1 MEDMWRS
8 VLLFIPTALGFA
20 AIVLIGW
27 LVARLLRTAATKGL
41 ARAGLDRSS
50 LARLKITPSVLCG
63 KIVYYGVLLF
73 ALQAAFGLWGPNP
86 VSDLLTAV
94 IAWLPRAFV
103 AVVIVV
109 VAVAVGRAAADLI
122 VSALAALP
130 YARLLAR
137 AVSAVVITLG
147 VIAALDQVGIAT
159 SVTQP
164 VLIAVL
170 ATIAGVIIVGVGG
183 GLIRPMQ
190 SRWEHWLTRA
200 ATESTTIR
208 EQARAYAA
216 QREQTPKPEP
226 TTTVPATTPGSAPG
240 FAPTTASTFAS
251 AEETTAAPATEPGSA
266 PTFTSASADET
277 QVIPPPRSS
286 RAETPSAVPA
296 TPGNPDS
303 RAASPGT
310 TSSSAAS
317 PGATSP
323 GATSPGA
330 TSPGDDDQTTTVITS
345 GTGDTTIINPGSD
358 DTIVIGADETQVI
371 PPDDAT
377 TRPLPADPKDR

>member
-41 ARAGLDRSS
+41 ARAGLDRSPLS
-50 LARLKITPSVLCG
+50 RLKITPSVLCG
-63 KIVYYGVLLF
+63 KIVFYGVLLF

-86 VSDLLTAV
+86 VSDLLSAV

-122 VSALAALP
+122 VSALGALP

-137 AVSAVVITLG
+137 AVSAVVVTLG

-190 SRWEHWLTRA
+190 SRWEDWLTRA
-200 ATESTTIR
+200 ATESSTIR
-208 EQARAYAA
+208 DQARAYAA
-216 QREQTPKPEP
+216 QRERKATSEP
-226 TTTVPATTPGSAPG
+226 AATAPATAQAAAPASAPGSAP
-240 FAPTTASTFAS
+240 AS
-251 AEETTAAPATEPGSA
+251 APAAASA
-266 PTFTSASADET
+266 FASADET

-286 RAETPSAVPA
+286 ASGSPSADP
-296 TPGNPDS
+296 TS
-303 RAASPGT
+303 RTVSPGP
-310 TSSSAAS
+310 AADET
-317 PGATSP
+317 TSP
-323 GATSPGA
+323 GLA
-330 TSPGDDDQTTTVITS
+330 GDETVTVITS
-345 GTGDTTIINPGSD
+345 GTGDTTIINPGPD

-371 PPDDAT
+371 PPDDDAT
-377 TRPLPADPKDR
+377 TRRLPTDPKDR